1 MARRSVARIP
11 DVDGTGATPV
21 RARPR
26 AAQVDS
32 DPMEWVRRHWEK
44 QSLPD
49 AERFA
54 AAASLFRLREAVTSE
69 FDRQL
74 RPFEINRSMYLLLA
88 TLAMAPDGARRLNY
102 LSKYLLVHPTTVT
115 LLVDQLEKRG
125 MARRMPDPNDRRAS
139 LATLTPAGRAVM
151 KEASRALGEVG
162 FGLGA
167 VNSRDLRQFVDS
179 MRTVRGAIGDVD
191 TAANTSG

>member
-1 MARRSVARIP
+1 
-11 DVDGTGATPV
+11 
-21 RARPR
+21 
-26 AAQVDS
+26 
-32 DPMEWVRRHWEK
+32 MEWVRRHWEK

-49 AERFA
+49 PERFA
-54 AAASLFRLREAVTSE
+54 AAASLSRLREAVSSE

-88 TLAMAPDGARRLNY
+88 TLAMSPDGARRLNY

-125 MARRMPDPNDRRAS
+125 MARRMPDPTDRRAS
-139 LATLTPAGRAVM
+139 LATLTPAGRAIV

-167 VNSRDLRQFVDS
+167 VHSRDLRQFVDS
-179 MRTVRGAIGDVD
+179 MRTVRTAIGDVD
-191 TAANTSG
+191 TSANTSG

>member
-1 MARRSVARIP
+1 MARRSVARTP
-11 DVDGTGATPV
+11 DVDGTSVAPN

-44 QSLPD
+44 QALPD

-102 LSKYLLVHPTTVT
+102 LSKYLLVHPTTGT
-115 LLVDQLEKRG
+115 LLVDHLDKRG
-125 MARRMPDPNDRRAS
+125 MALHIPDHNDPS
-139 LATLTPAGRAVM
+139 
-151 KEASRALGEVG
+151 
-162 FGLGA
+162 
-167 VNSRDLRQFVDS
+167 D
-179 MRTVRGAIGDVD
+179 
-191 TAANTSG
+191 